1 MSPLE
6 VLWLRRIRQQLCA
19 SLRGRGLDIGAGSG
33 ANFPFLEPHLEVT
46 AIEPEEWMRERAEQ
60 RLKPHIQLRAGVA
73 ESLPFEDGS
82 LDWALCTL
90 VLCSVQQPERSL
102 QELRRVLKPQGELLF
117 LEHVRGQGWKGR
129 LHDWCTPWWSWLV
142 HGCHLN
148 RATGDA
154 LQRQFVVEDIEHLEI
169 ASVPF
174 VFGRARPR

>member
-1 MSPLE
+1 M
-6 VLWLRRIRQQLCA
+6 RQCTKSA
-19 SLRGRGLDIGAGSG
+19 RMPVRSAKTKAIATAVSRAIAAYKDREGERW
-33 ANFPFLEPHLEVT
+33 T

-154 LQRQFVVEDIEHLEI
+154 LQRQFVVEEVERLEI